1 MLKYRITRY
10 IKISSFIIFFFLCSD
25 LFSQNKVFYGNIKV
39 QQSNNPI
46 SDVEIYEKNSSQLLA
61 RTNQNGYF
69 EFLSNKKNITLV
81 FFSIEYKTVFREIN
95 ENDSSKLDI
104 YLEPLTIQLNEVQ
117 VAEKRNEIFKI
128 KTIDD
133 VVETSIFAGKK
144 SEAILLEISNKPT
157 ALNNARQIYSQVSGL
172 NIYQNDDAGL
182 QLNIGGRGL
191 DPNRTSN
198 FNTRKNGYDISA
210 DVLGYPESYYTPP
223 AEGLERIE
231 IIRGAASLQY
241 GTQFGGLINFI
252 TKSPPENNKFELL
265 TRNTIGSNN
274 LKTNFTSIGGT
285 SKGFSYYSFFNYKEG
300 TGFRP
305 NSSFSSSNIFT
316 KIKKEITRS
325 LSVSLEFTYLDYLA
339 QQAGGLTD
347 KMFLTDP
354 YQSNRK
360 RNWFAVNWLL
370 FNMQIKHDISTN
382 TTQNLSLFGLEASRD
397 AIGFRSNRVDQIDQY
412 IERDL
417 INGVFRNFGLE
428 YRILHKSNFLN
439 YKMVSLFGTKFY
451 QARNSSKQG
460 PGSSEEIAN
469 FDFQNNLY
477 PNYNNQSEYK
487 YPNLNI
493 SFFGENIIYI
503 NEKFSI
509 TPGFRFENIDTKS
522 EGYYKQINLDAASNP
537 IFDTIIFE
545 NNQNKRTFFL
555 FGIGLSHKIKKDHEL
570 YANASQ
576 NYRSV
581 TFADISIINP
591 AYVIN
596 PEIQDENGYSL
607 DLGIRGNILRN
618 IYYDITSFQLIYK
631 DRIGFIQKIQ
641 DDGNIK
647 AERGNVGDANILGLE
662 TLIDFNLRDLIPKN
676 FKCSYYINS
685 SFTESSYIRSESNGI
700 KGNKVELIPKIN
712 LKSGI
717 SFGYK
722 SFISNIQYTY
732 VSEQFTDATNS
743 IEGDISGIIGKIPE
757 YEIVDLS
764 ILYKFKKYK
773 IEFGINNLLNKS
785 YFTRRSTGYPG
796 PGIIPS
802 PPRNYHITLELNL

>member
-1 MLKYRITRY
+1 
-10 IKISSFIIFFFLCSD
+10 
-25 LFSQNKVFYGNIKV
+25 
-39 QQSNNPI
+39 
-46 SDVEIYEKNSSQLLA
+46 
-61 RTNQNGYF
+61 
-69 EFLSNKKNITLV
+69 
-81 FFSIEYKTVFREIN
+81 
-95 ENDSSKLDI
+95 
-104 YLEPLTIQLNEVQ
+104 
-117 VAEKRNEIFKI
+117 
-128 KTIDD
+128 
-133 VVETSIFAGKK
+133 
-144 SEAILLEISNKPT
+144 
-157 ALNNARQIYSQVSGL
+157 
-172 NIYQNDDAGL
+172 
-182 QLNIGGRGL
+182 
-191 DPNRTSN
+191 
-198 FNTRKNGYDISA
+198 
-210 DVLGYPESYYTPP
+210 
-223 AEGLERIE
+223 
-231 IIRGAASLQY
+231 
-241 GTQFGGLINFI
+241 
-252 TKSPPENNKFELL
+252 
-265 TRNTIGSNN
+265 
-274 LKTNFTSIGGT
+274 
-285 SKGFSYYSFFNYKEG
+285 
-300 TGFRP
+300 
-305 NSSFSSSNIFT
+305 
-316 KIKKEITRS
+316 
-325 LSVSLEFTYLDYLA
+325 
-339 QQAGGLTD
+339 
-347 KMFLTDP
+347 
-354 YQSNRK
+354 
-360 RNWFAVNWLL
+360 
-370 FNMQIKHDISTN
+370 MQIKHDISTN

-493 SFFGENIIYI
+493 AFFGENIIYI